1 MTIKQKLTFSALT
14 IIAISLLMGFVTF
27 YGYKHVTNEASLS
40 NDFDKEVMHL
50 QMMLRGLNEVLINEG
65 TPDSIQTTEDG
76 LYGFEKIHIQLL
88 TKIQD
93 PETLSILNNKI
104 QPSWYVIKREI
115 FPFLNHYLNLEH
127 DESLIRAGRLIML
140 TENII
145 KDVEIVAE
153 KTRAVVNK
161 NSRKSA
167 IIEKVIILIFA
178 IILFSFISLLYH
190 VYRSIAHPIEDL
202 TTIAEG
208 FHKGNLNIMM
218 DESRKD
224 EFGLLAEYFNTSTKK
239 LKDHEEK
246 LKQLAYYDQLTNLPN
261 RVNFLSYLERMLK
274 RSKWKSDY
282 LFAVL
287 FIDIDRFKVV
297 NDSLGHLAGD
307 KLLIEI
313 AYRLEECIR
322 PIDNISRVAG
332 NNRVSRFGGD
342 EFAIFLNDIK
352 DISSASRV
360 ADRIQKALQKPF
372 NLDGHELYT
381 SASIGIA
388 LSVLGYE
395 NAEDILRDA
404 DSAMYRAKATGK
416 ARAEIF
422 DHEMHVRVTKILKLE
437 SDLRIAVEEEQFM
450 VYYQPIVSATDSRI
464 TAAEALIRWKH
475 PQQGFILPKDFI
487 PIAEEIGLIS
497 KIGEWVLKTACAQ
510 NKAWQDAGY
519 KHFPMKVNFSSR
531 QFKDKNLIEMITKV
545 IGETGMSAPFLDV
558 EITESIAMEK
568 SSVLILNQMTA
579 MGLQASIDDF
589 GTGYSSLGYLT
600 RFPINTIKIDRTFIK
615 NVAIDV
621 NAQAIIRT
629 IIAMAHSLKTEVVA
643 EGVETEDQLAFLQS
657 EKCDKIQGYLFSRP
671 LPAEEFGK
679 LLEQDKLGTFP
690 INKHSASKV

>member
-1 MTIKQKLTFSALT
+1 MTIKQKLIFSAL
-14 IIAISLLMGFVTF
+14 IIIVTSLLMGFVTF
-27 YGYKHVTNEASLS
+27 YGYKHVTSKASLS
-40 NDFDKEVMHL
+40 NNFDKEVMYL

-65 TPDSIQTTEDG
+65 TPDSIQTTEEG
-76 LYGFEKIHIQLL
+76 LYGFEEIHIKLL

-93 PETLSILNNKI
+93 PEILSILSNQVQSK
-104 QPSWYVIKREI
+104 WHVIKREI
-115 FPFLNHYLNLEH
+115 FPFLNHYLNLEQ

-161 NSRKSA
+161 NSGKSA

-178 IILFSFISLLYH
+178 IILLSFIALLYH
-190 VYRSIAHPIEDL
+190 VYHSIAHPIENL

-208 FHKGNLNIMM
+208 FHKGNLTIMM

-224 EFGLLAEYFNTSTKK
+224 EFGLLAKYFNTSTKK
-239 LKDHEEK
+239 LKKHEEK

-261 RVNFLSYLERMLK
+261 RVNFLSYLGRMLK
-274 RSKWKSDY
+274 RTKWKSNY

-313 AYRLEECIR
+313 AHRLEECIR

-342 EFAIFLNDIK
+342 EFAIFLNDVK
-352 DISSASRV
+352 DISSATRV
-360 ADRIQKALQKPF
+360 ANRIQQALQKPF

-388 LSVLGYE
+388 LSATGYK
-395 NAEDILRDA
+395 NGEDMLRDA

-422 DHEMHVRVTKILKLE
+422 DDEMHVRVKKILQLE
-437 SDLRIAVEEEQFM
+437 SDLRTAVEKKQFM

-464 TAAEALIRWKH
+464 TGAEALIRWKH
-475 PQQGFILPKDFI
+475 PQQGFISPMDFI
-487 PIAEEIGLIS
+487 PIVEEIGLIS
-497 KIGEWVLKTACAQ
+497 EIGEWVLRTACTQ
-510 NKAWQDAGY
+510 NKVWQDAGY
-519 KHFPMKVNFSSR
+519 KHLLMKVNFSSR
-531 QFKDKNLIEMITKV
+531 QFKDENLTEVVKRV
-545 IGETGMSAPFLDV
+545 IRETNMPVQLLDV
-558 EITESIAMEK
+558 EITESIAMADNSIE
-568 SSVLILNQMTA
+568 ILNQLTA
-579 MGLQASIDDF
+579 MGLQISIDDF
-589 GTGYSSLGYLT
+589 GTGYSSLGSLT
-600 RFPINTIKIDRTFIK
+600 RFPINTIKIDRVFVKDI
-615 NVAIDV
+615 AIDV
-621 NAQAIIRT
+621 NAEAIIKA
-629 IIAMAHSLKTEVVA
+629 IIAMAHSLNMEVVA
-643 EGVETEDQLAFLQS
+643 EGVETEDQLEFLQS
-657 EKCDKIQGYLFSRP
+657 QKCDKIQGYLFSRP
-671 LPAEEFGK
+671 VPEEEFRK
-679 LLEQDKLGTFP
+679 LLEQGKIDP
-690 INKHSASKV
+690 SSINKHSVSMA